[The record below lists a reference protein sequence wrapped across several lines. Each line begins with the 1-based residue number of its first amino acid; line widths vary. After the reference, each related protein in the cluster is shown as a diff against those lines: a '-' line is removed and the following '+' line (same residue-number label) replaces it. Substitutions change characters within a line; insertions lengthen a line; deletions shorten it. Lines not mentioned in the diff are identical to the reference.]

1 MRISK
6 LWYNN
11 VKMEVEGIMSAQDLR
26 INNTIF
32 LMHLV
37 SGAYARHYHLTRNEF
52 SRFDDQNHVLRY
64 VSRCPDVFDA
74 LPEDKMVQEIDNY
87 VAHRA

>member
-1 MRISK
+1 
-6 LWYNN
+6 
-11 VKMEVEGIMSAQDLR
+11 MSAQDLR

-37 SGAYARHYHLTRNEF
+37 SDAYARHYRLSRNDF

-74 LPEDKMVQEIDNY
+74 LPEAEMVKEVDRY
-87 VAHRA
+87 VASST

>member
-1 MRISK
+1 
-6 LWYNN
+6 
-11 VKMEVEGIMSAQDLR
+11 MSAQDLR

-37 SGAYARHYHLTRNEF
+37 SGAYARHYRLSRDDF
-52 SRFDDQNHVLRY
+52 ARFDDKNHVLRY

-74 LPEDKMVQEIDNY
+74 LPEAEIVKEIDRY
-87 VAHRA
+87 VARSA